1 MEDGTGEVDVG
12 YILLPQH
19 LKKTRVDPL
28 VWDLSD
34 FDLAN
39 KCVDEILRRLSTLV
53 TSPLTDAEL
62 EDQGAYDGDRF
73 GVLWG
78 NGLRS
83 VDAEDEE
90 LE

>member
-1 MEDGTGEVDVG
+1 
-12 YILLPQH
+12 
-19 LKKTRVDPL
+19 
-28 VWDLSD
+28 
-34 FDLAN
+34 
-39 KCVDEILRRLSTLV
+39 LV